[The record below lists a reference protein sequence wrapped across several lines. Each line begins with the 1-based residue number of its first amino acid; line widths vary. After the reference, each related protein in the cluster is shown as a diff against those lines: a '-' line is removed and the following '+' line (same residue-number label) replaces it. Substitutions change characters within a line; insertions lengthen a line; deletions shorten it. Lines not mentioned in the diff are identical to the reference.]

1 MDKLVT
7 KNHEEAEHTIKVFG
21 IKKVKKYLKV
31 NILFTLLL
39 GLFSGLIFL
48 FYPRI
53 DDTPV
58 LSLYMLF
65 SCIVLL
71 YLGIHNINSINKYI
85 KPIII
90 LPLLF
95 SGFMIYGIL
104 NYFVNGVFHE
114 PPGII
119 LFGIIMSISLFL
131 IGLINLIKMLRMNVF
146 KNLSSTF

>member
-1 MDKLVT
+1 MDINVT
-7 KNHEEAEHTIKVFG
+7 INHEETEHTIKEFG
-21 IKKVKKYLKV
+21 IKNIKKYLKA

-39 GLFSGLIFL
+39 GLLSGLIFL

-65 SCIVLL
+65 SCVVLL
-71 YLGIHNINSINKYI
+71 YLGIHNINIINKYI

-95 SGFMIYGIL
+95 SGFMIYGII

-119 LFGIIMSISLFL
+119 LFGIIMSISLLL
-131 IGLINLIKMLRMNVF
+131 IGSINLIKMLKMNLL
-146 KNLSSTF
+146 KK